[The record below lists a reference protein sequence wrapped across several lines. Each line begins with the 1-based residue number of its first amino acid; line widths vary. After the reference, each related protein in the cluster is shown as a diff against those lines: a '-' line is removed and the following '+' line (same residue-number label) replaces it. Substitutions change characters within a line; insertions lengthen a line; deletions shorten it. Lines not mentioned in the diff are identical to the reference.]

1 MKELSI
7 YEKEFDINLGKINT
21 FFEYAFGVYAAESA
35 LYSESVIYEGA
46 AEVKEKIKKTF
57 DAIIKAIREFINK
70 CIASIREKMA
80 EAKLKKGFKEFNKIK
95 KEQLKD
101 MVKRGTMS
109 KTAAKNIMKLIKN
122 AEDAYVKISRLT
134 EKYTAAIL
142 NSSSISEANEIF
154 SKYEKECDSIL
165 KSEQIAA
172 DVTVF
177 SNYTSSDW
185 QSIGI
190 YCDMSIIEDNN
201 KRLAAI
207 MEDADKHVRNLLLQA
222 ESKVDDAEI
231 DESGTANE
239 KISVIQKIT
248 AKFSEFVKKISSF
261 LTRITI
267 NIMNGIAFF
276 LKENRI
282 TKGIETIDQIAAERR
297 STVYN
302 SRAKN

>member
-35 LYSESVIYEGA
+35 LYSESVIYEGTT
-46 AEVKEKIKKTF
+46 EVKEKIKKTF

-101 MVKRGTMS
+101 MVTKGTMS
-109 KTAAKNIMKLIKN
+109 KTAAKNVMKMIKN

-142 NSSSISEANEIF
+142 NSSSVSEATEIF
-154 SKYEKECDSIL
+154 NKYEKECDSLL
-165 KSEQIAA
+165 KSQQITS
-172 DVTVF
+172 DVTIF
-177 SNYTSSDW
+177 NHYTSSDW
-185 QSIGI
+185 QAIGI
-190 YCDMSIIEDNN
+190 YADMSIIEDNN
-201 KRLAAI
+201 KRLSAI
-207 MEDADKHVRNLLLQA
+207 MEDADKHVSNLRKQA

-261 LTRITI
+261 LTRVTI
-267 NIMNGIAFF
+267 NIMNGINKVLSARRGLIFS
-276 LKENRI
+276 
-282 TKGIETIDQIAAERR
+282 TR
-297 STVYN
+297 STKDN
-302 SRAKN
+302 

>member
-101 MVKRGTMS
+101 MVTNGRIS
-109 KTAAKNIMKLIKN
+109 KTAAKNVMRMIKN

-134 EKYTAAIL
+134 EKCSAAIL
-142 NSSSISEANEIF
+142 NSSSASEAGEIF
-154 SKYEKECDSIL
+154 NKYEKDCDSIL

-177 SNYTSSDW
+177 SNWKSSDW
-185 QSIGI
+185 QSIGL
-190 YCDMSIIEDNN
+190 YCDMSIIEENN

-207 MEDADKHVRNLLLQA
+207 MDDADKHVSNLLKQA

-239 KISVIQKIT
+239 KISILQKIT

-267 NIMNGIAFF
+267 NIMAGINKVLTEKKSSVFA
-276 LKENRI
+276 
-282 TKGIETIDQIAAERR
+282 TR
-297 STVYN
+297 S
-302 SRAKN
+302 